1 MRCGNEVSL
10 SALRY
15 NGSSYSPYIANVAM
29 ATRAQLGANV
39 GLENGNGILYYFSEF
54 ENGTGG
60 YFLTRFVNATIELS
74 FSVNGSSTVI
84 RYIEY
89 CCHRN
94 YLLHRGTN
102 ELPLGQFM
110 RIIIAISESE
120 VSIRITLLDDIFTVL
135 ESITEPISIT
145 VR

>member
-1 MRCGNEVSL
+1 
-10 SALRY
+10 
-15 NGSSYSPYIANVAM
+15 M
-29 ATRAQLGANV
+29 ATVALLGANV
-39 GLENGNGILYYFSEF
+39 GLENENGILYYISEF

-74 FSVNGSSTVI
+74 FSINGSLTVI

-89 CCHRN
+89 CCHGN

-110 RIIIAISESE
+110 RTIIEIREDQ
-120 VSIRITLLDDIFTVL
+120 VSIRITLLDDTSTEL

-145 VR
+145 VS